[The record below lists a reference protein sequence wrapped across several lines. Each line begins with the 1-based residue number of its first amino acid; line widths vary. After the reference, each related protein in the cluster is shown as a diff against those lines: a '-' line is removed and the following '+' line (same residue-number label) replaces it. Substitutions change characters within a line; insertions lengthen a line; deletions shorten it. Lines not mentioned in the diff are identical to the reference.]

1 MKVFRAVC
9 LALALVACCAPVAWG
24 EGFSLNE
31 WSARGVSLAGG
42 MVGRADDVSA
52 IAYNAA
58 GITQLPGTRTM
69 GGFALIT
76 PPLRCKKSAQ
86 QPIPAYLS
94 TLVRLQCRRNGRG
107 CMAALDNS
115 NGLSQHIYRIK
126 VKEKSQVS

>member
-69 GGFALIT
+69 GGFALIS
-76 PPLRCKKSAQ
+76 PSGG
-86 QPIPAYLS
+86 IS
-94 TLVRLQCRRNGRG
+94 TSYGAG
-107 CMAALDNS
+107 
-115 NGLSQHIYRIK
+115 
-126 VKEKSQVS
+126 ET

>member
-58 GITQLPGTRTM
+58 GITQLPGTRMM
-69 GGFALIT
+69 GGFALISLQAVL
-76 PPLRCKKSAQ
+76 PPVMAAAKLI
-86 QPIPAYLS
+86 PIPNPRSGML
-94 TLVRLQCRRNGRG
+94 R
-107 CMAALDNS
+107 MP
-115 NGLSQHIYRIK
+115 I
-126 VKEKSQVS
+126 